1 MSRKSI
7 NAAGTA
13 GTEIFMKLDIR
24 EKKVLYVYG
33 CPDYHNTVTRL
44 KWLVSLAVDQGA
56 KRWLLGLARKMEAEG
71 SEDWHL
77 CFYHH
82 LRKEMDAYFKARK
95 FMKDV
100 ELSTDRKEDMYE
112 EAV

>member
-1 MSRKSI
+1 MSKRMG

-13 GTEIFMKLDIR
+13 ETEVFMNLDIR

-44 KWLVSLAVDQGA
+44 KWLVSLTVDQEA
-56 KRWLLGLARKMEAEG
+56 KRWLLTLARKMETEG
-71 SEDWHL
+71 SKDWYS

-82 LRKEMDAYFKARK
+82 LRMEID
-95 FMKDV
+95 
-100 ELSTDRKEDMYE
+100 
-112 EAV
+112 

>member
-1 MSRKSI
+1 MSKRME

-13 GTEIFMKLDIR
+13 ETEVFMKLDIR

-33 CPDYHNTVTRL
+33 CPDYNNTVTRL
-44 KWLVSLAVDQGA
+44 KWLVSLTVDQEA
-56 KRWLLGLARKMEAEG
+56 KRWLLALARKMETEG
-71 SEDWHL
+71 SKDWHS

-82 LRKEMDAYFKARK
+82 LRMEMGGYFRAKK
-95 FMKDV
+95 FMKAV
-100 ELSTDRKEDMYE
+100 ESSTNLEEDMYE